1 MMALRTLPLMGD
13 ALKVK
18 AREKQLWSG
27 ACDTDDDDDD
37 DDDES
42 ASSVR
47 PK

>member
-27 ACDTDDDDDD
+27 ACDDDDDG